1 MQIPVE
7 WEDYVTEQVNSG
19 RFASPAEV
27 IADALSQQRDEYR
40 KLLALR
46 REVQKGIDDVEA
58 GRISYA
64 TADDIIARVKQRQRQ
79 KSA

>member
-1 MQIPVE
+1 MQIPAE
-7 WEDYVTEQVNSG
+7 WEDYVTEQVKSG

-27 IADALSQQRDEYR
+27 IADALGQQRDDYR

>member
-1 MQIPVE
+1 MQIPPE
-7 WEDYVTEQVNSG
+7 WEEYIAEQVASG

-27 IADALSQQRDEYR
+27 ISDALSQQREDHR
-40 KLLALR
+40 RLVALR
-46 REVQKGIDDVEA
+46 REVQRGLDDIEA

-64 TADDIIARVKQRQRQ
+64 TADDIIARVKQRK

>member
-1 MQIPVE
+1 MQIPAE
-7 WEDYVTEQVNSG
+7 WEDYVAEQVNSG
-19 RFASPAEV
+19 RFASPADV
-27 IADALSQQRDEYR
+27 IADALSQQRDDYR

-46 REVQKGIDDVEA
+46 REVQKGLDDIEA

-64 TADDIIARVKQRQRQ
+64 TADDIIARVKQRK

>member
-1 MQIPVE
+1 MQIPAE
-7 WEDYVTEQVNSG
+7 WEDYVTEQVKSG

-27 IADALSQQRDEYR
+27 IADALSQQRDDYR